1 MSEPLMEKRIYDL
14 GRAFAM
20 KAIELIYEASID
32 LVLGYGLVVVFL
44 LGIGLALSGD
54 IISVPVMHPA

>member
-1 MSEPLMEKRIYDL
+1 MSEPIMEKRIHDL
-14 GRAFAM
+14 GRTFAR
-20 KAIELIYEASID
+20 KAIDLIYDASID
-32 LVLGYGLVVVFL
+32 LVLGHGLVVVFL